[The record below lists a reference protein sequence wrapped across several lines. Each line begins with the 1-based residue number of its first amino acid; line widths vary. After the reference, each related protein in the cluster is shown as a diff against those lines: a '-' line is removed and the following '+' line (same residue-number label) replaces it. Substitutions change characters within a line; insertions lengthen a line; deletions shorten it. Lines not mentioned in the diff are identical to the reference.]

1 MHKKNQEKV
10 DVINTLWSTFNEA
23 QKARVRD
30 HMVSLCG
37 FHQTSF
43 YRKLRDEKWTPLE
56 ADEMLRKMEEVKDS
70 PDVEYRSR
78 TVIVSNP

>member
-1 MHKKNQEKV
+1 MHKKIQEKV

-56 ADEMLRKMEEVKDS
+56 ADEMVRKMEEVKAT
-70 PDVEYRSR
+70 PDLEYRSR